1 VNWKKIIGFAALL
14 FTSGVL
20 VGFIEGGYT
29 GAEAS
34 AIRQQMGLGA
44 CLSIGLYVAIFAAM
58 SYRQAHRPF
67 LHALSAVLLL
77 EVFSYALAAAFP
89 AMLSGTP
96 LALIILD
103 WIILCVALVVG
114 TVLGR
119 HMAGMRRK
127 ARADA

>member
-1 VNWKKIIGFAALL
+1 MNWKKIIVFAVLL

-20 VGFIEGGYT
+20 VGFIDGGYT
-29 GAEAS
+29 GTEAS
-34 AIRQQMGLGA
+34 AILQQLGLGA
-44 CLSIGLYVAIFAAM
+44 CLSISFYVAIFAAM

-114 TVLGR
+114 TALGR
-119 HMAGMRRK
+119 RMAGMGLK
-127 ARADA
+127 ARTDA